1 MASTPKYT
9 TYVGGKATDAHK
21 LLAKLFPAS
30 AEYPTMKALQDA
42 LQSGDELKAYAVIV
56 KNATA
61 VVDAQG
67 VGGLIPV
74 DGVQKGD
81 PGMFP
86 TAVKFGFGDAPDV
99 SKVKWA
105 NPGDPANPYFPDITS
120 PGPGKT
126 DGKDKSV
133 DPKLAIDDVPHTTI
147 DTAGDDV
154 RNPAADSKKVYDNTG
169 IGKDFTLGK
178 SGA

>member
-9 TYVGGKATDAHK
+9 TYVGGKASDAHK

-30 AEYPTMKALQDA
+30 SEYPTMKALQEA
-42 LQSGDELKAYAVIV
+42 LTSGDELKAHAVIV

-67 VGGLIPV
+67 VGGLMPS

-86 TAVKFGFGDAPDV
+86 TAVSFGFSAAPDV

-105 NPGDPANPYFPDITS
+105 NAGDPANPYMPDITS

-126 DGKDKSV
+126 DGKDKATDPGLDVNSV
-133 DPKLAIDDVPHTTI
+133 ERTDSDP
-147 DTAGDDV
+147 AGQNL
-154 RNPAADSKKVYDNTG
+154 RNPATDSKQVYANSG
-169 IGKDFTLGK
+169 IGKDLPLGK